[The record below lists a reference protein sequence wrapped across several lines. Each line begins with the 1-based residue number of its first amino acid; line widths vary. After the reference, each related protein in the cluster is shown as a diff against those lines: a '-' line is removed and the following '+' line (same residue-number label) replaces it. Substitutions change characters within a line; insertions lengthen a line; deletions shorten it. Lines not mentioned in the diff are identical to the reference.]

1 MKYNI
6 FFLMLSLV
14 MFSSCSHDNDTD
26 ISQLSADEVRLSC
39 EVTTSRAATG
49 VQGNAL
55 DPSTILGVFVTQPV
69 NNTTFY
75 GYANKYY
82 TNDGAGNLEP
92 LSPTYFPLSNDD
104 VDLEFIAYAPWHTTY
119 SILNQPHNF
128 AVQTDQSTSEGYI
141 KSDLM
146 YGTPKN
152 GNPVH
157 HVISHD
163 PANKTQN
170 VILTMR
176 HLFSKVTITL
186 VPQPPLTEASLE
198 DARVTL
204 KQVGTQV
211 AFTIADG
218 TLSEATL
225 PDDVVIGDVT
235 LVSNPTVSGLLPPQT
250 ITPGTLF
257 IEVTLNNGEVYNYTN
272 PTANPLTLEG
282 GKHYQFRMKFGA
294 SLSEV
299 TMSVADWVGVAG
311 EYIL

>member
-1 MKYNI
+1 MKYKI
-6 FFLMLSLV
+6 LFLLFSFVML
-14 MFSSCSHDNDTD
+14 SSCSHDNETG

-39 EVTTSRAATG
+39 EVATSRAATG
-49 VQGNAL
+49 VQGNSL
-55 DPSTILGVFVTQPV
+55 DPSTILGVFVSQPE

-75 GYANKYY
+75 GYVNKYY

-128 AVQTDQSTSEGYI
+128 AVQTDQTTSEGYI
-141 KSDLM
+141 MSDLM
-146 YGTPKN
+146 YGIPKD

-170 VILTMR
+170 VIMSMR
-176 HLFSKVTITL
+176 HLFSKISVNL
-186 VPQPPLTEASLE
+186 VPQAPLTAASVE
-198 DARVTL
+198 GAKVTL

-218 TLSEATL
+218 SLSEATV
-225 PDDVVIGDVT
+225 PEDVVIGDVT
-235 LVSNPTVSGLLPPQT
+235 SVSNPTVSGLLPPQT
-250 ITPGTLF
+250 IAGKLF
-257 IEVTLNNGEVYNYTN
+257 IEVTLANGEVYNYTV
-272 PTANPLTLEG
+272 PATNPLTLVSG
-282 GKHYQFRMKFGA
+282 RHYQFKMKFGA
-294 SLSEV
+294 SNMEV
-299 TMSVADWVGVAG
+299 SMNVADWVGVVG
-311 EYIL
+311 EYTL